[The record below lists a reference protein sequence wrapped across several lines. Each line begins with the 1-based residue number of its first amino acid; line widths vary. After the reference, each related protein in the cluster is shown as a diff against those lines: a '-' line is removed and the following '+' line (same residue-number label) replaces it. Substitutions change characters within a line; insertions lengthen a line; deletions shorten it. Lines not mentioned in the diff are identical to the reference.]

1 MKKIFLT
8 LIFSLALIQILQAQ
22 WTQIGPDILGDVNDD
37 RLGFRNA
44 LAMDSTGNTI
54 AVGAAYNDNLF
65 PNSGYARVMDWDGSN
80 WVQRGNDII
89 GTDTIYEATGY
100 AVDLSSDGMTLAV
113 SSPWGWNSLDYK
125 CGNVRVF
132 DWDGISWIQRG
143 SDIEGE
149 GDPNP
154 LYWGDVFGW
163 SLQLN
168 SSGDYIIVGAP
179 SNSRLPG
186 TQSFQGHARVYHWDG
201 TTWNQ
206 VGQDIDGPMSFGTVE
221 FGFSVGI
228 NNEGDRIIVGG
239 RSYTGLNPSDQEK
252 GMALT
257 LEFNGS
263 VWVPLGDTIF
273 GSNLGDKLGNSVD
286 ISGDGNTIVIAAP
299 TANNFNGE
307 TKIFDWNGI
316 NWVQRG
322 TDILGSS
329 SSNMTLSGST
339 TALSNNGAVLTIG
352 EHGADF
358 NKGAVRSYRWN
369 NNSWQQIDNTISPP
383 LPSPTA
389 MPGFGWGVDVN
400 FNGFRMIAA
409 SPLDDAGKIRVYEN
423 ITLDSTW
430 HCFQSAGCQWAGS
443 NPSFPGQYA
452 SLSDCQAACNLTS
465 INTLGNTEKRVLVRT
480 IDVFGRE
487 SKDLKNQPLFYIY
500 DDGIVEKRIIIE

>member
-8 LIFSLALIQILQAQ
+8 LILSLVLIQMLQAQ
-22 WTQIGPDILGDVNDD
+22 WTQIGSDILGDVNGD

-44 LAMDSTGNTI
+44 LAIDSTGNTI
-54 AVGAAYNDNLF
+54 AVGAAYNNNLF
-65 PNSGYARVMDWDGSN
+65 PYSGYARVMDWDGNN

-100 AVDLSSDGMTLAV
+100 AVDLSSAGMTLAV
-113 SSPWGWNSLDYK
+113 SSPWGWNSLAYK

-132 DWDGISWIQRG
+132 DWDGNAWNQRG
-143 SDIEGE
+143 AFIEGE
-149 GDPNP
+149 GEPNP

-168 SSGDYIIVGAP
+168 SSGDYIIIGAP
-179 SNSRLPG
+179 SNSRLPF

-201 TTWNQ
+201 AVWNQ
-206 VGQDIDGPMSFGTVE
+206 IGQDIDGPMTFGAGE

-239 RSYTGLNPSDQEK
+239 RSYTGLNPSDQDK
-252 GMALT
+252 GMALA

-273 GSNLGDKLGNSVD
+273 GSNSGDNLGNSVD
-286 ISGDGNTIVIAAP
+286 ISGDGNTIVIGAP
-299 TANNFNGE
+299 DANNFNGE
-307 TKIFDWNGI
+307 TKIFDWNGL
-316 NWVQRG
+316 NWIQRG

-329 SSNMTLSGST
+329 SSNITASGSNI
-339 TALSNNGAVLTIG
+339 AMSNNGAVLTIG
-352 EHGADF
+352 ERGADF
-358 NKGAVRSYRWN
+358 NKGAVRSYLWN
-369 NNSWQQIDNTISPP
+369 NNSWQQIDNKISPP
-383 LPSPTA
+383 LSSPTA

-400 FNGFRMIAA
+400 FNGSRMIAA
-409 SPLDDAGKIRVYEN
+409 SPLDGAGKIRVYEN
-423 ITLDSTW
+423 ITLDSSW
-430 HCFQSAGCQWAGS
+430 HCWQSAGCQFAGS

-465 INTLGNTEKRVLVRT
+465 INTLGNTEKKVLVRT
-480 IDVFGRE
+480 VDVFGKE
-487 SKDLKNQPLFYIY
+487 SKELKNQLMFYIY
-500 DDGIVEKRIIIE
+500 DDGTVEKRIIIE